1 MIEDGAPWPSSTN
14 EGRLAFMSKDIKTLD
29 DVLAYRLLSI
39 LSALY
44 RRWATVRLRNLKQW
58 IATWAHV
65 GPPTLE
71 QTRQVLNGEIIRLND
86 RLHLTPL
93 NGDKEYDVGYP
104 GDAIDRERAR
114 NEKKMKERR
123 V

>member
-1 MIEDGAPWPSSTN
+1 MELKHAVMASIRRLPFTDGSKKPRRGKTPLAGKTGKP
-14 EGRLAFMSKDIKTLD
+14 EGGEQ
-29 DVLAYRLLSI
+29 VGLSQ
-39 LSALY
+39 
-44 RRWATVRLRNLKQW
+44 T
-58 IATWAHV
+58 T
-65 GPPTLE
+65 PPTLE